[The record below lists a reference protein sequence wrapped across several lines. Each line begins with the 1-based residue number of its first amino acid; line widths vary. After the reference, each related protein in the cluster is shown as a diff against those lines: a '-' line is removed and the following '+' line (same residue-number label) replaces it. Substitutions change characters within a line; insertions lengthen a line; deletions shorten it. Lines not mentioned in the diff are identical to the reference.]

1 MYDIICG
8 MRYQKNRKRPIN
20 LKSLP
25 KAKREQLRI
34 AAFQAFQQKRTAYAV
49 AKELQLNES
58 CVGAW
63 FRKFAKDGETATVE
77 KKRGPSVSPHATLTI
92 KERAVLVKAITG
104 STPDQLMFDFA
115 LWSSRAVVAFVRRRF
130 HKDMGRRAARRCL
143 QRLGFTY
150 QCPIRRAREQNPKK
164 VAEWL
169 NVEYPRIKAEARRNN
184 AKIMWGDEAT
194 VQVGGLRPRGFA
206 KRGEPPVL
214 RTSGNRSVRCNMIS
228 AVGNCGDL
236 VFMTFTDSMNV
247 AKFKRFIA
255 QLIKEIGRPVTL
267 IVDNLK
273 VHHAKVMSEWLSAKK
288 EKCGF
293 VLEYLPSYSPELNP
307 DEYLNRDVKA
317 NLAER
322 ALPKNALAIR
332 SAVKRHLKSRKKD
345 TASVRRLFDKKEVRY
360 AAADTP

>member
-1 MYDIICG
+1 M
-8 MRYQKNRKRPIN
+8 
-20 LKSLP
+20 
-25 KAKREQLRI
+25 
-34 AAFQAFQQKRTAYAV
+34 
-49 AKELQLNES
+49 NES

>member
-1 MYDIICG
+1 

-20 LKSLP
+20 LKTLP
-25 KAKREQLRI
+25 KAKREQFRA
-34 AAFQAFQQKRTAYAV
+34 AAFQAFQQKRSAYAV

-63 FRKFAKDGETATVE
+63 FRKFATTGETATQE
-77 KKRGPSVSPHATLTI
+77 KKRGPAVSPHATLTA
-92 KERAVLVKAITG
+92 KERAILVKAITG
-104 STPDQLMFDFA
+104 STPDQLLFDFA
-115 LWSSRAVVAFVRRRF
+115 LWSSRAVMAFVRKRF

-150 QCPIRRAREQNPKK
+150 QCPIRRAREQNSKK

-169 NVEYPRIKAEARRNN
+169 NVEYLRIKTEARKNN
-184 AKIMWGDEAT
+184 AKIMWADEAT
-194 VQVGGLRPRGFA
+194 VQVGGLHPRGFA
-206 KRGEPPVL
+206 VRGKPPVL
-214 RTSGNRSVRCNMIS
+214 KTSGNRSVRCNMIS
-228 AVGNCGDL
+228 AVGNSGDL

-247 AKFKRFIA
+247 TKFKRFIV

-273 VHHAKVMSEWLSAKK
+273 VHHAKVMADWLAAKRK
-288 EKCGF
+288 ECGF

-317 NLAER
+317 SLSER
-322 ALPKNALAIR
+322 ALTKDALAVR
-332 SAVKRHLKSRKKD
+332 AAVKKHLKLRKKD
-345 TASVRRLFDKKEVRY
+345 AASVRRLFEKKEVRY
-360 AAADTP
+360 AAADMP

>member
-1 MYDIICG
+1 

-25 KAKREQLRI
+25 KAKREQLRS